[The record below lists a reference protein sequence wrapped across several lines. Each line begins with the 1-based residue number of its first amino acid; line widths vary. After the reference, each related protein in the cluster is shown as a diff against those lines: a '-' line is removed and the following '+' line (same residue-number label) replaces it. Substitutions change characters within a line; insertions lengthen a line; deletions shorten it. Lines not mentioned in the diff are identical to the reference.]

1 MAMAKKALD
10 IRRDPCPL
18 FLKKT
23 SLCGQKKKGL
33 TAPVKPTGQEA
44 SRVAYFA
51 GCSAGYLFPAVA
63 KAAASLLEQN
73 GQRKI
78 DTMRS
83 HTEATPHQIGHTGEC
98 SGHHHAIDVQ
108 ETSGTRLL
116 ITLVLNL
123 IIPVVQI
130 IAGIFAHSMALIS
143 DATHN
148 FSDFTAIL
156 ISYIAFRI
164 GKKGASDRQTFGYR
178 RAEIMAALL
187 NVTILTGACIF
198 ILYGA
203 LQRFLSPEIVS
214 GHIVIWAALVG
225 IIGNDFSAWLLHQD
239 AKRSGPAGQ

>member
-1 MAMAKKALD
+1 M
-10 IRRDPCPL
+10 
-18 FLKKT
+18 
-23 SLCGQKKKGL
+23 S
-33 TAPVKPTGQEA
+33 
-44 SRVAYFA
+44 
-51 GCSAGYLFPAVA
+51 
-63 KAAASLLEQN
+63 
-73 GQRKI
+73 
-78 DTMRS
+78 S
-83 HTEATPHQIGHTGEC
+83 HTEATPHQTSHTGEF

-108 ETSGTRLL
+108 ETSGTQLL

-130 IAGIFAHSMALIS
+130 IAGVFAHSMALIA
-143 DATHN
+143 DATHK

-164 GKKGASDRQTFGYR
+164 GKKGATDRQTFGYR

-187 NVTILTGACIF
+187 NVTILAGACVF

-225 IIGNDFSAWLLHQD
+225 IIGNGFSAWLLHQD
-239 AKRSGPAGQ
+239 TKHNLNIKGAFLHMLGAF